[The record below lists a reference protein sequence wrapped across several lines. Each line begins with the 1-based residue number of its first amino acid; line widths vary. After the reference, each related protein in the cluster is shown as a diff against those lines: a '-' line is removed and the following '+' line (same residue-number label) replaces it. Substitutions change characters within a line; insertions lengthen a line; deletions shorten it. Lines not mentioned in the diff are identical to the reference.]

1 MEKVQQDHFP
11 LNMKNF
17 SYIGLFIILIIFSLL
32 FIPKILDRLLN
43 NTQVESN
50 RSVPA
55 KPLAY
60 IKLNGVAKKVPE
72 FLMFNQ
78 DSLLIGNEDF
88 KGKVYLAEFFF
99 TRCPTICPI
108 MNKNMKILDDRFGNR
123 QDFGIASFTIDPVND
138 TPHVLKQYAE
148 EYGVKSQN
156 WHFLTDKKNKVYEL
170 ANSGFS
176 IFAGV
181 NPAIAGGFEHQ
192 GYFALIDK
200 NGYIRSRVDRFENP
214 IVYYSGLDR
223 EDQELQGV
231 DMLLDDI
238 ELLLKE

>member
-1 MEKVQQDHFP
+1 
-11 LNMKNF
+11 MKNIK
-17 SYIGLFIILIIFSLL
+17 YIGLIITLIVFGLL
-32 FIPKILDRLLN
+32 FIPKIVDRLVN

-60 IKLNGVAKKVPE
+60 IKLNGEAKKVPQ
-72 FLMFNQ
+72 FLMRNQ
-78 DSLLIGNEDF
+78 DSLLISNEDY

-108 MNKNMKILDDRFGNR
+108 MNKNIKILDDRFGDR
-123 QDFGIASFTIDPVND
+123 QDFGIASFTIDPDND
-138 TPHVLKQYAE
+138 KPHVLKQYAE
-148 EYGVKSQN
+148 NYGVKSQN
-156 WHFLTDKKNKVYEL
+156 WHFLTEKKSTVYEL

-176 IFAGV
+176 IFAGI
-181 NPAIAGGFEHQ
+181 NPAVAGGFEHQ

-200 NGYIRSRVDRFENP
+200 NGYIRSRVDRFDNP

-223 EDQELQGV
+223 EDQKMQGV
-231 DMLLDDI
+231 DMLLEDVQR
-238 ELLLKE
+238 LLKE

>member
-1 MEKVQQDHFP
+1 
-11 LNMKNF
+11 MKNYR
-17 SYIGLFIILIIFSLL
+17 YIGLIIILIVFGLL
-32 FIPKILDRLLN
+32 FIPKIIERVAN
-43 NTQVESN
+43 NTQIENN

-60 IKLNGVAKKVPE
+60 IKLNNEAKKVPE

-99 TRCPTICPI
+99 TRCPTICPT
-108 MNKNMKILDDRFGNR
+108 MNKNMKVLDDRFGDR
-123 QDFGIASFTIDPVND
+123 QDFGIASFTIDLEND
-138 TPHVLKQYAE
+138 KPYVLKQYSE
-148 EYGVKSQN
+148 DYGVKSKN
-156 WHFLTDKKNKVYEL
+156 WHFLTDKKSTVYEL

-176 IFAGV
+176 IFAGI
-181 NPAIAGGFEHQ
+181 NPAVAGGFEHQ

-200 NGYIRSRVDRFENP
+200 NGYIRSRVDRFDNP
-214 IVYYSGLDR
+214 IVYYSGLDSK
-223 EDQELQGV
+223 DQESQGV
-231 DMLLDDI
+231 VMLLEDI